1 MIAYRTT
8 LKGAPRASPR
18 PRSPFGHFSFST
30 VLTGGS
36 EKLRTAYKILAHII
50 SAAVVVQAA
59 TIGMTTFLMIQAI
72 GAGTTMSED
81 DAPVTAMLHG
91 MLGQT
96 IIPILVLALIVVAL
110 FAHAGLKWAL
120 WLAAAVAV
128 QVTIG
133 ILAFDAPWLG
143 LLHAA
148 NAFTVLALAEVG
160 AYAVAHASAYVP
172 HAKAS
177 MRPAM

>member
-1 MIAYRTT
+1 M
-8 LKGAPRASPR
+8 
-18 PRSPFGHFSFST
+18 
-30 VLTGGS
+30 
-36 EKLRTAYKILAHII
+36 RTAYKILAHII

-72 GAGTTMSED
+72 GAGTPMSED
-81 DAPVTAMLHG
+81 NAPVTAMLHG
-91 MLGQT
+91 IIGQT
-96 IIPILVLALIVVAL
+96 IIPILVLALIVVAR

-128 QVTIG
+128 QIAIG
-133 ILAFDAPWLG
+133 ILAFDAPWVG

-160 AYAVAHASAYVP
+160 VYAVAHAPAYVP

-177 MRPAM
+177 MRPAT